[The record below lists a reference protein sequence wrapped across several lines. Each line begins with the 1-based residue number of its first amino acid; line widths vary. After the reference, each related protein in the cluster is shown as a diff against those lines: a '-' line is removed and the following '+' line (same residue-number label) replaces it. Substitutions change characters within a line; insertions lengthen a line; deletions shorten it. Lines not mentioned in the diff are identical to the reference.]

1 MTDTAKVPVQDTLAE
16 RAEIESTIDGLT
28 IGELLRRN
36 ATERGAT
43 PALSWM
49 DGATTQTLT
58 WAEARERV
66 AEAACGLAA
75 IGLAP
80 GDKVAIMA
88 GNRAEHVL
96 ADQAVVHAGGVPLTL
111 YDTFAPEQIR
121 YIAGDAG
128 ATVAI
133 IEDAGRL
140 ARWEQALAELP
151 GIDKVVVIDPT
162 AKPAGDRFTT
172 WDELLTLGRARLAE
186 DREGFERR
194 WREVAPSDPATL
206 IYTSGTTGPPKG
218 VALTHRNILFEVE
231 VIARTPGLPDNLV
244 SVSYLPLAHIAERVL
259 SVYLPLRKSAH
270 VYFCPEVS
278 QVIAYLQRVRPTL
291 FFGVPRVW
299 EKARA
304 GVQAKLDAEP
314 NARRKALVMGSIAV
328 ARRVRGLTN
337 QGKRPGPWLAVR
349 HRLADRIVLAKVRH
363 GLGLDRCE
371 WAASSAAPLPIDV
384 IHFFDALG
392 ITIHEVY
399 GMTELTGMAT
409 ANSRGA
415 TKLGTV
421 GRACRGVELKLA
433 DDGEVLI
440 RGPLVTPGYHN
451 RPEAT
456 AELID
461 ADGWVHTGDIGQ
473 LDADGFLSIVD
484 RKKELIITAGGKN
497 ISPAN
502 IEGML
507 KEHPLVGQAL
517 AIGDR
522 RAFVS
527 ALIVLDAE
535 MAPAWAASHGIGT
548 ASLAELAEHPLVHRE
563 IAKAVETVN
572 ARLSRVERVKAF
584 RILPVEWTPDS
595 GELTPK
601 MSLRRKVIHSKYVDV
616 IDQLYAG

>member
-1 MTDTAKVPVQDTLAE
+1 MTDTAQIPVRDPLAE
-16 RAEIESTIDGLT
+16 RAEIEAAVGGLT
-28 IGELLRRN
+28 LGELLRRN
-36 ATERGAT
+36 AAEHGDS
-43 PALSWM
+43 PALSWLT
-49 DGATTQTLT
+49 GETVNTLT
-58 WAEARERV
+58 WAETRERV
-66 AEAACGLAA
+66 AEVASGLAA
-75 IGLAP
+75 IGVAR

-96 ADQAVVHAGGVPLTL
+96 ADQGVVHAGGVPLTL

-121 YIAGDAG
+121 YIAGDAA

-151 GIDKVVVIDPT
+151 SIAKVVVVDAT
-162 AKPAGDRFTT
+162 AKPAGDRFMT
-172 WDELLTLGRARLAE
+172 WDELVRTGRERLAA
-186 DREGFERR
+186 DREAFERR
-194 WREVAPSDPATL
+194 WREVAPADPATL

-218 VALTHRNILFEVE
+218 VVLTHHNILFEVE
-231 VIARTPGLPDNLV
+231 VIARTPGLPGNLV

-270 VYFCPEVS
+270 VFFCPDVS

-314 NARRKALVMGSIAV
+314 NARRKALIMGAVNLGRRVGEV
-328 ARRVRGLTN
+328 ARE
-337 QGKRPGPWLAVR
+337 GKRPGPWLALR
-349 HRLADRIVLAKVRH
+349 HRLADRVVLAKVRH

-371 WAASSAAPLPIDV
+371 WAASSAAPLPVDV
-384 IHFFDALG
+384 IYFFDALG
-392 ITIHEVY
+392 ITIHEVW

-421 GRACRGVELKLA
+421 GTACAGVELKLA
-433 DDGEVLI
+433 DDGEILI

-527 ALIVLDAE
+527 ALVVLDPDT
-535 MAPAWAASHGIGT
+535 APAWAAAHGVPAG
-548 ASLAELAEHPLVHRE
+548 SLAELAQHPQVHAEVAR
-563 IAKAVETVN
+563 AVETIN
-572 ARLSRVERVKAF
+572 ARLSRVEQVKSF
-584 RILPVEWTPDS
+584 RILGVEWTPDS

-601 MSLRRKVIHSKYVDV
+601 MSLRRKVIHDKYADV
-616 IDQLYAG
+616 IDQLYTG

>member
-1 MTDTAKVPVQDTLAE
+1 MTDTAQLPGSDTLAD
-16 RAEIESTIDGLT
+16 RAAIEATIAGLT

-36 ATERGAT
+36 ADERGAS

-49 DGATTQTLT
+49 IGDATHSLT
-58 WAEARERV
+58 WAETRERV
-66 AEAACGLAA
+66 AEVACGLAA
-75 IGLAP
+75 LGVER
-80 GDKVAIMA
+80 GQTVALMA
-88 GNRAEHVL
+88 GNRVEHIL
-96 ADQAVVHAGGVPLTL
+96 ADQGVVHAGGVPLTL

-121 YIAGDAG
+121 YIAGDAA

-140 ARWEQALAELP
+140 ARWEPALAELP
-151 GIDKVVVIDPT
+151 AIRKVVVIDAT
-162 AKPAGDRFTT
+162 AKPAGDRYLT
-172 WDELLTLGRARLAE
+172 WDEMIRLGRERLAA
-186 DREGFERR
+186 DREAFERR
-194 WREVAPSDPATL
+194 WREVAPEDPATL

-218 VALTHRNILFEVE
+218 VVLTHHNVLFEVE
-231 VIARTPGLPDNLV
+231 VIARTPGLPEHIT

-259 SVYLPLRKSAH
+259 SVYLPLRKAAH
-270 VYFCPEVS
+270 VWFCPDITKV
-278 QVIAYLQRVRPTL
+278 VAYLQKVRPTL

-314 NARRKALVMGSIAV
+314 NARRKALVMGAIEV
-328 ARRVRGLTN
+328 AKRVRGMAA
-337 QGKRPGPWLAVR
+337 QGKRPGLLLALR
-349 HRLADRIVLAKVRH
+349 YRLADRIVLAKVRH

-392 ITIHEVY
+392 ITIHEVW

-415 TKLGTV
+415 TRFGSV
-421 GRACRGVELKLA
+421 GRACLGVELKLA
-433 DDGEVLI
+433 DDGEVLV
-440 RGPLVTPGYHN
+440 RGPLVTPGYLN

-461 ADGWVHTGDIGQ
+461 GEGWVHTGDIGQ

-502 IEGML
+502 IEAML
-507 KEHPLVGQAL
+507 KQHPLIGQAL

-522 RAFVS
+522 RAFIS
-527 ALIVLDAE
+527 ALLVLDAE
-535 MAPAWAASHGIGT
+535 VAPVWAAAHGIAETG
-548 ASLAELAEHPLVHRE
+548 LAALAEHPDVLAEVGT
-563 IAKAVETVN
+563 AVAAVN
-572 ARLSRVERVKAF
+572 AQLSRVEQVKSFRV
-584 RILPVEWTPDS
+584 LPVEWTPDS

-601 MSLRRKVIHSKYVDV
+601 MSLRRKVIHQKYADV
-616 IDQLYAG
+616 IDQLYTG